1 MNFPHIKSGIGEMRP
16 AVKYAIIFLLLV
28 LIVLLLRQL
37 HRSDSVWEH
46 ASSVAAPASTA
57 NATEALQNIASMYN
71 SGTLTATNIA
81 ATGTATVANLIVSG
95 TLQMGTNT
103 LQTISDGSLV
113 IYPTKLANGQP
124 GTSANTL
131 LQITPSGII
140 ATPNGF
146 ITSNASPTA
155 MIPDIG
161 AYTHAGTTRNNNAPT
176 GFTAAQFGKYAL
188 SNSSSIPLS
197 IPPPNNTIAIYGY
210 GVNNMAQIVKGGTAI
225 SALPK
230 NPSNSLDLD
239 PSYNN
244 PKFVTYLTSPG
255 TDFDALT
262 GQKDSTGLFDTGRF
276 VKTFM

>member
-1 MNFPHIKSGIGEMRP
+1 MQSKLIAICLFAVFVILILYYQSSGYGVGMREHM
-16 AVKYAIIFLLLV
+16 A
-28 LIVLLLRQL
+28 
-37 HRSDSVWEH
+37 SDT
-46 ASSVAAPASTA
+46 ST
-57 NATEALQNIASMYN
+57 NATEALQNVASMYN
-71 SGTLTATNIA
+71 SGTLTATNSTI
-81 ATGTATVANLIVSG
+81 TGTSTVNNLVVNGSI
-95 TLQMGTNT
+95 QMGANT

-113 IYPTKLANGQP
+113 IYPTKLASGQP